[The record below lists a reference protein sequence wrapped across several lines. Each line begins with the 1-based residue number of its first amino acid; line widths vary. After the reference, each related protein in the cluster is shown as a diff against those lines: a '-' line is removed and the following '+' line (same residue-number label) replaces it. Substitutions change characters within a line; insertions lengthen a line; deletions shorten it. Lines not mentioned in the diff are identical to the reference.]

1 MPCYQS
7 IGPEIETARVVLGD
21 QVHPPAEAR
30 REGDAARDGTVD
42 PEPVVHRHVICQMH
56 SEAVARKDEMLGE
69 RDIRR
74 AEILVALAAGGREP
88 PAVRRREEVVRA
100 DRDRGPHS
108 AFPEQPHADRNRT
121 VLVDEGRAT
130 FVHERRRGQRDFQKR
145 QERYVQIVIERV
157 VVEGSRRQ
165 PVVEEIGSDAGT
177 AVGGHFRRRTVQQA
191 GDTQRRL
198 RRQFRCNG
206 HTSEQNDRYGT
217 PYDPFG
223 PNHHAVETIG
233 FVVGLRSFSISC
245 FRRRPCRRRREPYAC
260 RRA

>member
-7 IGPEIETARVVLGD
+7 IGPRLKQRVSYSAIRFIRLQKRGEKETPPETGLSIRNRSFIDTLYARCTPKRWPEKTKCLESATYVEPKYWLPS
-21 QVHPPAEAR
+21 PPEVENRPPSDDVKRSFEPTAI
-30 REGDAARDGTVD
+30 AAAPCV
-42 PEPVVHRHVICQMH
+42 P
-56 SEAVARKDEMLGE
+56 
-69 RDIRR
+69 R
-74 AEILVALAAGGREP
+74 A
-88 PAVRRREEVVRA
+88 
-100 DRDRGPHS
+100 
-108 AFPEQPHADRNRT
+108 PHADRNRT

-165 PVVEEIGSDAGT
+165 PVVEEIGSDADS

-206 HTSEQNDRYGT
+206 HTSEQDNRYGT

-223 PNHHAVETIG
+223 PDHHAVETIG

-245 FRRRPCRRRREPYAC
+245 FRRRPYRRRREPYAC